1 MEDDDW
7 FDDSESLYPDG
18 MDGPTI
24 EAPSVDVPTAT
35 GDVFQ
40 QSKVA
45 QLFVL
50 HVFVWNAV
58 VLLVSLGAMLIYF
71 RNDWTTG
78 GRLLVAGGILTA
90 YGLYRWPRGT
100 DESDG
105 DEEDADGERDGD
117 ARSTDLDDGVEA
129 NDGVEDNNGVEDADA
144 GNAAD
149 ATDPL
154 AADATDPLADDDAT
168 VEP

>member
-1 MEDDDW
+1 MDDDW
-7 FDDSESLYPDG
+7 FDDSERLYPDG

-78 GRLLVAGGILTA
+78 GRLLVAGGVLTI

-100 DESDG
+100 DDDDTDG
-105 DEEDADGERDGD
+105 DD
-117 ARSTDLDDGVEA
+117 
-129 NDGVEDNNGVEDADA
+129 EDADA
-144 GNAAD
+144 DNAADADADGDVEGTESHDDADAAENAAD
-149 ATDPL
+149 ATVT
-154 AADATDPLADDDAT
+154 DATDSLADGDAT

>member
-1 MEDDDW
+1 MDDDW

-18 MDGPTI
+18 MDGPTV
-24 EAPSVDVPTAT
+24 EAPSVDVPTAA

-40 QSKVA
+40 ESKIA

-78 GRLLVAGGILTA
+78 SRLLVAGGVLTA
-90 YGLYRWPRGT
+90 YGLYRWPRGSGDAD
-100 DESDG
+100 DESEEADVDDAVDDEDDG
-105 DEEDADGERDGD
+105 DVGVVDIDGNAEAPQSDDGAEDADV
-117 ARSTDLDDGVEA
+117 A
-129 NDGVEDNNGVEDADA
+129 
-144 GNAAD
+144 NAAD
-149 ATDPL
+149 A
-154 AADATDPLADDDAT
+154 ADTLADGDAT

>member
-1 MEDDDW
+1 MDDDW

-24 EAPSVDVPTAT
+24 EAPSVDVPTAA
-35 GDVFQ
+35 GDIFQ

-78 GRLLVAGGILTA
+78 SRLLVAGGVLTA

-100 DESDG
+100 DESD
-105 DEEDADGERDGD
+105 
-117 ARSTDLDDGVEA
+117 TD
-129 NDGVEDNNGVEDADA
+129 VEDADVDNA
-144 GNAAD
+144 DVDNAAD
-149 ATDPL
+149 DESDGDREGPD
-154 AADATDPLADDDAT
+154 ADGDAPI
-168 VEP
+168 EP